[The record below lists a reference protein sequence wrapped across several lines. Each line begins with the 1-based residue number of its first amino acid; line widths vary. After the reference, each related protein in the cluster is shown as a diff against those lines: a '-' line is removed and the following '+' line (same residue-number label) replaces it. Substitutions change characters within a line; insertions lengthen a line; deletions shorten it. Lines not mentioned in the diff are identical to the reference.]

1 MRRKIEDERDAR
13 ACLKAA
19 KAGGL
24 SAGEWARQHGVDG
37 RSLNAW
43 RINLARRGSRGSATS
58 TRPRLVELVPASP
71 DRVAARYVVRVART
85 EIEVTDAFHEETL
98 VRLVRAL
105 RSC

>member
-1 MRRKIEDERDAR
+1 MRRKIEDEQDAR

-19 KAGGL
+19 KAAGL
-24 SAGEWARQHGVDG
+24 TAGEWARQHGVDG

-43 RINLARRGSRGSATS
+43 RMNLSDRVPKARAK
-58 TRPRLVELVPASP
+58 PRLVELVPASP
-71 DRVAARYVVRVART
+71 SRVETRYVVRVGDAA
-85 EIEVTDAFHEETL
+85 IEVTDAFREETL

>member
-13 ACLKAA
+13 ACLKSA
-19 KAGGL
+19 KAAGL
-24 SAGEWARQHGVDG
+24 TAGEWARQHGVDG

-43 RINLARRGSRGSATS
+43 RMNLSHHVRKASAARAK
-58 TRPRLVELVPASP
+58 PRLVELVSASP
-71 DRVAARYVVRVART
+71 SRVETRYVVRVGDA
-85 EIEVTDAFHEETL
+85 EIEVTDAFREETL